1 MSNLHREILRHL
13 RNARSVLVLTHYR
26 PDGDAIGSQLALGLA
41 LQRAGKTVAMWN
53 DDPVPAKFRFLTGAS
68 HITAPPRR
76 ARAFDVV
83 VAVDSSTWS
92 RLGTGTERIAS
103 RRCLINIDHHVSN
116 ERFGD
121 LNWIEPNASATGQLI
136 YRLLQRARLPI
147 DRDLATA
154 LFVALSTDTGSFS
167 YANTTAESLRMAARL
182 VAAGVDVGAVSR
194 QVYESYPCA
203 RLHLLQ
209 RVLADLKLAHHR
221 RLAYYWV
228 TNEMLEESRAKRE
241 DIEGVIDYARSIDS
255 VVVAILFEEL
265 PEPGKVRVSFR
276 SKDRRVSV
284 DTIARQFGGGG
295 HAEAAGARL
304 EGTPAVVERNV
315 IAAARAALRAA
326 GL

>member
-1 MSNLHREILRHL
+1 MSNIPRAIIRQLRQ
-13 RNARSVLVLTHYR
+13 ARSVLVLTHYR

-41 LQRAGKTVAMWN
+41 LRREGKDVALWN
-53 DDPVPAKFRFLTGAS
+53 DDPVPAKFRFLTGS
-68 HITAPPRR
+68 QLIRTPPRR
-76 ARAFDVV
+76 AMSFDVV
-83 VAVDSSTWS
+83 VAVDSSTRS
-92 RLGTGTERIAS
+92 RLGTGVERVAP
-103 RRCLINIDHHVSN
+103 RPRLINIDHHVSN
-116 ERFGD
+116 EGYGD
-121 LNWIEPNASATGQLI
+121 LNWVEPKAAATGMLVYQ
-136 YRLLQRARLPI
+136 LLQGARWSL
-147 DRDLATA
+147 DRDIATA
-154 LFVALSTDTGSFS
+154 LFVAISTDTGSFS
-167 YANTTAESLRMAARL
+167 YGNTTAESLQMAAHL
-182 VAAGVDVGAVSR
+182 VASGVDVGAVTR

-209 RVLADLKLAHHR
+209 RVLADLKIVHHG

-228 TNEMLEESRAKRE
+228 TNEMLDETRAKRE

-265 PEPGKVRVSFR
+265 AEPGRVRVSFR

-284 DTIARQFGGGG
+284 DTIASQFGGGG

-304 EGTPAVVERNV
+304 EGRPAWVERRV